1 VLNNLNTIQEIKQKL
16 EGLLKHYA
24 GLQKKYAAQEV
35 QLQKLEKENKEQM
48 NAVELLKQQ
57 NFLLKSAVQ
66 DLDPSEKKQ
75 FDQKIGDY
83 IKTIDKAIALLSE

>member
-1 VLNNLNTIQEIKQKL
+1 MQTNLSTIQEIKLKL
-16 EGLLKHYA
+16 EGLLKHHA

-35 QLQKLEKENKEQM
+35 QLQKLDKENKEQI

-57 NFLLKSAVQ
+57 NFLLKSALQ
-66 DLDPSEKKQ
+66 DLDPAEKKQ
-75 FDQKIGDY
+75 FDQKIGEH